1 MARYHAIVGSP
12 RSAAETFGYL
22 ARFSNARH
30 WDPSVVGARQLD
42 PGLVDVGTRFR
53 LTVSFLG
60 LRLPLV
66 YIVTRYA
73 PPVELALRASN
84 WLLTATDTI
93 ELTTD
98 QSGTVVSYL
107 AVVTL
112 HGPAQVFDP
121 ALASTTPAF
130 VASST
135 NAPIRSYISWSEG
148 PSGCS
153 GRPGCIRR
161 TS

>member
-30 WDPSVVGARQLD
+30 WDPSVVRARQLD

-121 ALASTTPAF
+121 ALTAVFSR
-130 VASST
+130 VAPRAVAGLADALNT
-135 NAPIRSYISWSEG
+135 VTR
-148 PSGCS
+148 
-153 GRPGCIRR
+153 
-161 TS
+161 